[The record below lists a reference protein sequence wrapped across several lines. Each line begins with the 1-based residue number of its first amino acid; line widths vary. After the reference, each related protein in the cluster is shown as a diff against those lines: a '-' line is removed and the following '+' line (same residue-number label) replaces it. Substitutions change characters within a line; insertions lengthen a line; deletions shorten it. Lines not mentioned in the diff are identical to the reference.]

1 MAKIEFNYNKLRG
14 RIIEICGNQKTFSKA
29 MGMNQP
35 TLSHKLRNNRK
46 WTQEEILKATEI
58 LAIPDNEVL
67 SYFFSIKS

>member
-1 MAKIEFNYNKLRG
+1 MKIEFNYNKLRG
-14 RIIEICGNQKTFSKA
+14 RIIEICGDQKTFSEA

-67 SYFFSIKS
+67 SYSFSIKS

>member
-1 MAKIEFNYNKLRG
+1 MKIEFNYNKLRG

-58 LAIPDNEVL
+58 LAIPGNEVL